1 MHGEAVHTY
10 YHARR
15 NSVRVT
21 GIICEFNPFHDGH
34 KYLIE
39 QAKEL
44 TGSDYTVCLMS
55 GDFVQR
61 GEPAALDKYTRTK
74 QALEGG
80 ADLVLELPVRY
91 ALSSAGD
98 FAAGGVCALSALGF
112 VTDLCFGSEWGEIRL
127 LEKTAQVLHQDQDAL
142 ADAIRKKQKT
152 GVSFAAA
159 REQVLSQQYDLSPS
173 LLSQPNNTLGVEYCL
188 AILNQDSPL
197 QPHTI
202 KRQGAG
208 YHEQTLSEIFP
219 SATAL
224 RQNMA
229 AENVPHL
236 TLDDFSDM
244 IGASLLKS
252 RDLTRYKDISPDL
265 AGRIHRELSTYHQ
278 ASDLVARC
286 QTRIFTE
293 SRVRRCLLQ
302 CLLDLT
308 PEINVSIPY
317 LRLLGMKK
325 KASHLLK
332 QVTDCRIITRL
343 AADEKLL
350 TEDVLALLRQDIL
363 ASDLYRMI
371 WNRKYGSMKRN
382 EYQHS
387 PLLQV

>member
-1 MHGEAVHTY
+1 M
-10 YHARR
+10 
-15 NSVRVT
+15 RVT

-127 LEKTAQVLHQDQDAL
+127 FEKTAQVLHQDQDAL

-188 AILNQDSPL
+188 
-197 QPHTI
+197 
-202 KRQGAG
+202 
-208 YHEQTLSEIFP
+208 
-219 SATAL
+219 
-224 RQNMA
+224 
-229 AENVPHL
+229 
-236 TLDDFSDM
+236 
-244 IGASLLKS
+244 SL
-252 RDLTRYKDISPDL
+252 
-265 AGRIHRELSTYHQ
+265 IH
-278 ASDLVARC
+278 
-286 QTRIFTE
+286 I
-293 SRVRRCLLQ
+293 
-302 CLLDLT
+302 
-308 PEINVSIPY
+308 
-317 LRLLGMKK
+317 
-325 KASHLLK
+325 
-332 QVTDCRIITRL
+332 
-343 AADEKLL
+343 
-350 TEDVLALLRQDIL
+350 
-363 ASDLYRMI
+363 
-371 WNRKYGSMKRN
+371 
-382 EYQHS
+382 
-387 PLLQV
+387 

>member
-98 FAAGGVCALSALGF
+98 FASGGVCALSALGF
-112 VTDLCFGSEWGEIRL
+112 VTDLCFGSEWGKIRL
-127 LEKTAQVLHQDQDAL
+127 FEKTAQVLHQDQDAL

-208 YHEQTLSEIFP
+208 YHEQTLSENFP

-252 RDLTRYKDISPDL
+252 RDLTRYKDISADL

-371 WNRKYGSMKRN
+371 WNRKYGSMERN

>member
-1 MHGEAVHTY
+1 
-10 YHARR
+10 
-15 NSVRVT
+15 
-21 GIICEFNPFHDGH
+21 
-34 KYLIE
+34 
-39 QAKEL
+39 
-44 TGSDYTVCLMS
+44 MS

-61 GEPAALDKYTRTK
+61 GEPAALDKYTRTNM
-74 QALEGG
+74 ALEGG

-98 FAAGGVCALSALGF
+98 FAAGGICALSSLGF
-112 VTDLCFGSEWGEIRL
+112 VTDLCFGSEWGEIGL
-127 LEKTAQVLHQDQDAL
+127 FEKTAHVLHQNQDAL
-142 ADAIRKKQKT
+142 ADAIQSKQKT
-152 GVSFAAA
+152 GLSFAAA

-188 AILNQDSPL
+188 AILNQNSSL

-208 YHEQTLSEIFP
+208 YHEQTLSKSFP

-224 RQNMA
+224 RQNMT
-229 AENVPHL
+229 AEKIPHL

-244 IGASLLKS
+244 IGVILLKS

-265 AGRIHRELSTYHQ
+265 AGRIRRELSSCCL
-278 ASDLVARC
+278 ASDLVSRC

-293 SRVRRCLLQ
+293 SRIRRCLLQ

-308 PEINVSIPY
+308 PGSAISTPY

-325 KASHLLK
+325 TASHLLK
-332 QVTDCRIITRL
+332 QVTDCHILTRL

-350 TEDVLALLRQDIL
+350 TEDALALLHQDIL

-371 WNRKYGSMKRN
+371 WNRKYGGMERN

-387 PLLQV
+387 PLLQI